1 MTGFDR
7 RTGLY
12 EQFAGFFAL
21 EPLVV
26 SEIVPRRPIAAD
38 VMLGPE
44 RTRSAQVV
52 KQADVLMLHHLLPDE
67 TRDSLVSNLDFYE
80 PRTAHGSSLS
90 PGIHAALLARA
101 GRLDEAVALLRV
113 AARLDLDDVTGT
125 TAGGLHLA
133 TMGSV
138 WQAVVQGFAG
148 IRPGSTALEI
158 DPRLP
163 STWRALEVPV
173 TYRGSRVRVR
183 IEQDVVVV
191 ETDRPV
197 RVRLAGAPTRR
208 LMAGTTSLPRQAGDG
223 SAAAG

>member
-1 MTGFDR
+1 M
-7 RTGLY
+7 
-12 EQFAGFFAL
+12 
-21 EPLVV
+21 
-26 SEIVPRRPIAAD
+26 RPGT
-38 VMLGPE
+38 L
-44 RTRSAQVV
+44 S
-52 KQADVLMLHHLLPDE
+52 
-67 TRDSLVSNLDFYE
+67 SSNLEFYE

-133 TMGSV
+133 AMGSV

-173 TYRGSRVRVR
+173 TYRGTRVRVR
-183 IEQDVVVV
+183 IEHDVVVV
-191 ETDRPV
+191 QADRPV
-197 RVRLAGAPTRR
+197 RVRLADAPAVR
-208 LMAGTTSLPRQAGDG
+208 LTAGTTRLSRQAGDR
-223 SAAAG
+223 SEAAG